1 MVEIPAD
8 RIAGTKA
15 KGRRSAFSRSFMP
28 LLKDDT
34 EFARKWMTLFG
45 IQMTEGIRD
54 PIKVY
59 EFMNRFYVQEG
70 NKRVSVLKYLGA
82 TSIWA
87 NVTRV
92 VPVPTES
99 KENRI
104 YYEFMDFYDH
114 TPVSYTHLS
123 AWAPKTAGQCIL

>member
-99 KENRI
+99 KENRC
-104 YYEFMDFYDH
+104 
-114 TPVSYTHLS
+114 V
-123 AWAPKTAGQCIL
+123 